1 MANCL
6 EVNDM
11 MTAYDR
17 FIEAVSCAMDSHSP
31 EVEWFYD
38 FDEQDTVP
46 YMPYR
51 DHRPDSNH

>member
-17 FIEAVSCAMDSHSP
+17 FIEAVSCAMDSHSL
-31 EVEWFYD
+31 EMEWFYD

-46 YMPYR
+46 YMPYM

>member
-1 MANCL
+1 
-6 EVNDM
+6 

-17 FIEAVSCAMDSHSP
+17 FIEAVSCAMDSHSL
-31 EVEWFYD
+31 EMEWFYD

-46 YMPYR
+46 YMPYM